1 MNWLKQLIAPY
12 RPHIIGAIGVLM
24 VCGIMSTAVAWLHIK
39 AQGRTI
45 AAQVQTIEEKDRTI
59 SGLGRAIRAQVAL
72 RRLEQRN
79 TLLLQDKVALIEAQS
94 SDMSNKIKELEASNA
109 EVREFM
115 ARPIPDDLR
124 RLLEER

>member
-1 MNWLKQLIAPY
+1 MNWLKSLIAPW
-12 RPHIIGAIGVLM
+12 RPHIFGAIGVLM
-24 VCGIMSTAVAWLHIK
+24 VCGLVSTALAWFHIR

-45 AAQVQTIEEKDRTI
+45 AAQMQTIETKDRTI
-59 SGLGRAIRAQVAL
+59 DGLGRAIRAQVTL

-94 SDMSNKIKELEASNA
+94 SDMANKINELEAHNA